1 MGAGD
6 LRSIYM
12 RLYPFRL
19 NETGGCDV
27 TKMELS
33 NKNSNLTT
41 LKEDTMEIRL
51 KGLVANFNSKTI
63 GRK

>member
-1 MGAGD
+1 
-6 LRSIYM
+6 M